1 MTGNPVL
8 TIGHSNHS
16 WEAFAGL
23 LDRHRIDT
31 VADVRSAPASRFNP
45 QYNRSALSLSL
56 QGVGIDYVYRGN
68 ELGGRPR
75 DPACYEDGRVRY
87 DRMTGTGVFRRGLAL
102 VKSDAAQGRVA
113 LMCAERDPLD
123 CHRTLLVAPVLV
135 ADGLEVLHV
144 LGDGTLETHD
154 QTMDRLLAG
163 YDLEAE
169 GDMFTSREEFIAR
182 AVERRTQDVGYVDE
196 KGKQRG

>member
-1 MTGNPVL
+1 M
-8 TIGHSNHS
+8 
-16 WEAFAGL
+16 
-23 LDRHRIDT
+23 
-31 VADVRSAPASRFNP
+31 
-45 QYNRSALSLSL
+45 
-56 QGVGIDYVYRGN
+56 
-68 ELGGRPR
+68 
-75 DPACYEDGRVRY
+75 
-87 DRMTGTGVFRRGLAL
+87 